1 MPAKDMATAT
11 NAIVFIRSASCPS
24 VPCWAV
30 LAMGEA
36 IIASVLPRKLAAI
49 PNVASL
55 GNGNGIAVFNDNV
68 GRVHLIADVA
78 LRHAVLHAWAR
89 SIATVWMYPV
99 HRNMV
104 CSDAVKNAGDSENTL
119 TEDVQA

>member
-1 MPAKDMATAT
+1 
-11 NAIVFIRSASCPS
+11 
-24 VPCWAV
+24 
-30 LAMGEA
+30 MGEA

-55 GNGNGIAVFNDNV
+55 GLGNGIAVFNDNV
-68 GRVHLIADVA
+68 GQVHLIADVA

-89 SIATVWMYPV
+89 SIATVWMV
-99 HRNMV
+99 GTGLAG
-104 CSDAVKNAGDSENTL
+104 DAVKNAGDSENTL